1 MRLLGAFARAALLA
15 YPADFRA
22 RFGKQ
27 ILADLDDDP
36 VHAPA
41 QLSDLLK
48 GAIAMRL
55 DAFARDLSYAVRRLR
70 AAPLFVAIVI
80 FTFALGIG
88 ANVAVF
94 SVLNAIV
101 LRPLPFAHA
110 SSLVIV
116 EYHGGGVTYPAI
128 SLTDAADLRSR
139 SHALAALAA
148 VGEDQATLL
157 LGGRPYTLNG
167 LDVTPDY
174 FSVLG
179 FAPKLGRAFA
189 PADGEPGARNI
200 VISYELWRQRFGA
213 DPRAVGRTISL
224 GGRRRHIVGV
234 LAAHQLLVHPN
245 PGLLAEADYLA
256 ATSPRGAAGERG
268 NRTAGAVGQLAPGTT
283 LDQANAEF
291 FLISRR
297 LQQLYPHW
305 DTKTTFSLVS
315 LTSLVLGAASS
326 QLWILFAAVVGVLVI
341 ACVNVGNLLAARWS
355 SRDRELAVR
364 RALGASSQ
372 NLAGQLLVETG
383 LLAALGAA
391 LGVALAYG
399 TLRAMTPLLPSD
411 LPRASS
417 IAIDG
422 TSLLYAVGIVVTATL
437 LAGLAP
443 LLSLRAGDLQ
453 PVLKSAGR
461 GGDASRGNR
470 LRSAL
475 VVVEIAL
482 ALALVVTSGL
492 MVRSFS
498 ALVHTP
504 LGIRPEGVVV
514 SDDATLGPDTPFTT
528 PTVSNGQR
536 AEFVPE
542 RELLRRLRA
551 LPGVKIAALAMSYP
565 LGDVAMEGNTPIVG
579 RSYPPGGEPLT
590 RANAIT
596 PDYFRALGMSL
607 VRGRGVTNADTAT
620 SQRVV
625 IVNQMFVDK
634 YLSGT
639 APIGTQLTVPPLHS
653 PVTIVGVVSNE
664 RFALTNPTEPEFY
677 QPLEQAGFPYGGAVV
692 YAPGVAPATIGREI
706 QTAFAR
712 EMPLAQP
719 PDTYTMAQR
728 LASATAQARFTTI
741 LLGAL
746 AVIALLLALA
756 GIFGVVSFS
765 VTQRS
770 REFGVRIALGATASA
785 VVADVL
791 RRALL
796 TTAAGIAGGIALAA
810 FAAHAI
816 ASQLKAVSPFDPL
829 TFSAVVVL
837 IAGCSLLASL
847 QPACRAMRVEP
858 AEALR
863 YE

>member
-36 VHAPA
+36 TQASV
-41 QLSDLLK
+41 QLFDLLK
-48 GAIAMRL
+48 GAITMRL

-70 AAPLFVAIVI
+70 AAPLFVAIVV

-94 SVLNAIV
+94 SVLDAIV

-110 SSLVIV
+110 SSLAIV
-116 EYHGGGVTYPAI
+116 EFHGADTYPAI
-128 SLTDAADLRSR
+128 SITDAADLRSR
-139 SHALAALAA
+139 SHALAGLAA
-148 VGEDQATLL
+148 VGEDQSTLL
-157 LGGRPYTLNG
+157 LGGKPYTLNG
-167 LDVTPDY
+167 LEVTPDY

-179 FAPKLGRAFA
+179 FAPQFGRGFV
-189 PADGEPGARNI
+189 PADGDPGASNV
-200 VISYELWRQRFGA
+200 VISDKLWRERFGA
-213 DPRAVGRTISL
+213 DPRILNRAISL
-224 GGRRRHIVGV
+224 GGKRRRIVGV
-234 LAAHQLLVHPN
+234 LAPHQLLVDPN
-245 PGLLAEADYLA
+245 AGQLTELDYLG
-256 ATSPRGAAGERG
+256 ATSPRGAPGERG
-268 NRTAGAVGQLAPGTT
+268 NRTAGAVGRLAPGMT
-283 LDQANAEF
+283 LAQANAEF
-291 FLISRR
+291 ALISRR
-297 LQQLYPHW
+297 LQQLYPH
-305 DTKTTFSLVS
+305 TNAKTTFSLVS

-326 QLWILFAAVVGVLVI
+326 QLWILFAAVAGVLAI
-341 ACVNVGNLLAARWS
+341 ACANVGNLLAARWS

-383 LLAALGAA
+383 LLAVLGAA

-399 TLRAMTPLLPSD
+399 TLRATASMLPSD

-417 IAIDG
+417 IAVDG
-422 TSLLYAVGIVVTATL
+422 TSLLYAVGIVVIATL
-437 LAGLAP
+437 LAGLSP
-443 LLSLRAGDLQ
+443 LFSLRAGDLQ
-453 PVLKSAGR
+453 LVLKSAGR

-475 VVVEIAL
+475 VVIEIAL

-528 PTVSNGQR
+528 PTVSNGHLR
-536 AEFVPE
+536 EFAAE
-542 RELLRRLRA
+542 RELLRRLQA
-551 LPGVKIAALAMSYP
+551 LPGVKVAALAMSYP
-565 LGDVAMEGNTPIVG
+565 LGDLNLEGGTPVVG

-607 VRGRGVTNADTAT
+607 VRGRGVTVGDTAT

-625 IVNQMFVDK
+625 VVNQMFVDK
-634 YLSGT
+634 YLSGI
-639 APIGTQLTVPPLHS
+639 APIGTQLRVPPLHS

-664 RFALTNPTEPEFY
+664 RFALTNPPEPEFY
-677 QPLEQAGFPYGGAVV
+677 QPIEQAGFPYGGAVV
-692 YAPGVAPATIGREI
+692 YAPGIAPATIGREI
-706 QTAFAR
+706 QTEFAR
-712 EMPLAQP
+712 EMPLEQP

-728 LASATAQARFTTI
+728 LAAATAQARFTTI

-770 REFGVRIALGATASA
+770 REFGVRIALGATPGAI
-785 VVADVL
+785 VADVL

-796 TTAAGIAGGIALAA
+796 TTAAGIAGGFALAA
-810 FAAHAI
+810 LAAHAI
-816 ASQLKAVSPFDPL
+816 ASQLNAVSPFDPL
-829 TFSAVVVL
+829 TFAAVIVL
-837 IAGCSLLASL
+837 IAVCSLLAAL
-847 QPACRAMRVEP
+847 QPAWRAMRVEP